1 MKFTASCPSTSV
13 IFQMILGV
21 LMGEHVLARDSDPV
35 PTPFE
40 WVSGG
45 GSQGSDKTRAIA
57 VDPTGNVYIAGE
69 ISGAAE
75 FGKHSVESHGKMDVL
90 VAKLSSGGEFLW
102 VKSFGGSE
110 TDRAY
115 GVTADAQGNVYVS
128 GHFQSTD
135 MKLNGVSQINNGD
148 YDFFVLKLDPAG
160 DLLWGRTGGG
170 LGYDYAHAIAL
181 DSKGD
186 VVVTGAV
193 VGEAQLGSSTLNAAS
208 KERPIFV
215 AKYTNNGELKWARC
229 TTGVN
234 GGANGV
240 GIDAMDQIYLGGSF
254 NGQGSFD
261 SVVLDGAKGSCGVIL
276 KMTSEGAGL
285 KAAIFPGTS
294 PTVHEIAVDGT
305 GRVWAAGMFKQNI
318 RFGGQALTSSGTSNS
333 DGFCAALDKDMNVSW
348 VRGLHGEGVDY
359 CLGVTT
365 DGRGRAFFTGEF
377 SGAAALDS
385 KPLQSAGGTDVFVAA
400 FDSNGELEWVQ
411 GCGSEKGDNAYTIAW
426 HKSQFLAVGGAC
438 TAVAHF
444 GSQTMNSAR
453 GAEAYAAKMIL
464 RR

>member
-1 MKFTASCPSTSV
+1 MPFTAITCH
-13 IFQMILGV
+13 MILGS
-21 LMGEHVLARDSDPV
+21 LMCEHVLGKDSDPA
-35 PTPFE
+35 PIPFE

-57 VDPTGNVYIAGE
+57 VDPRGNVYIAGE
-69 ISGAAE
+69 ISGTAE

-115 GVTADAQGNVYVS
+115 GVTADEQGNVYVS

-135 MKLNGVSQINNGD
+135 MKLNGVCLINNGD
-148 YDFFVLKLDPAG
+148 YDFFVLKLDPSG
-160 DLLWGRTGGG
+160 ELLWGRTGGG
-170 LGYDYAHAIAL
+170 SGYDYAHAIAL
-181 DSKGD
+181 DSKED
-186 VVVTGAV
+186 VVITGAA
-193 VGEAQLGSSTLNAAS
+193 VGEVNLGSITLNAAS
-208 KERPIFV
+208 KDRPIFV
-215 AKYTNNGELKWARC
+215 AKYSTNGELKWARC

-240 GIDAMDQIYLGGSF
+240 GIDAMDQIYVGGAF
-254 NGQGSFD
+254 TGQGSFD
-261 SVVLDGAKGSCGVIL
+261 SIVLDGAKSSCGVVL
-276 KMTSEGAGL
+276 KMTSEGAGV
-285 KAAIFPGTS
+285 KAAVFPGTS
-294 PTVHEIAVDGT
+294 PTVHEIAVDGS

-318 RFGGQALTSSGTSNS
+318 RVGDQALSSSGPNNS
-333 DGFCAALDKDMNVSW
+333 DGFCAALDKDMSVSW

-365 DGRGRAFFTGEF
+365 DGHGRAFFTGEF
-377 SGAAALDS
+377 SGAAALNGH
-385 KPLQSAGGTDVFVAA
+385 PLQSAGATDVFIAA
-400 FDSNGELEWVQ
+400 FDPYGRLEWLQ

-426 HKSQFLAVGGAC
+426 HKSDFLVFGGAC
-438 TAVAHF
+438 AAVAHF
-444 GSQTMNSAR
+444 GSHTMNSAR